1 MHLRDLEIFCEVAQ
15 LRSFSKAA
23 KVHSV
28 SQPVASET
36 VRALEDHLGLEL
48 INRSKRPLELT
59 PAGRIFCDGSRE
71 LLESFRR
78 LEDRVLQL
86 RDKVVGPVRV
96 AAIYSVGLL
105 QMDCYVKQFE
115 LLYPDAVLELRYLHP
130 EAVLER
136 ILDDSADLGLMS
148 FPPKRSELHCVPWQ
162 EQPIVLVVPPNHRLA
177 SRTSIFIRE
186 IDGEPMVSY
195 TPELQVRAELD
206 RRLRQAKVN
215 VDVVHEFD
223 NIENIKRAVE
233 VGSGVAL
240 LPVPTVRREVEIGSL
255 KAIPLEDVHWV
266 RPLGIVYKKNKPL
279 TAAVSRFLDL
289 LHQPPESFYLSDPQ
303 AEAGGKRG
311 RAPVEA
317 SAVPP
322 PVAANHGP

>member
-36 VRALEDHLGLEL
+36 VKALEDHFGLEL

-59 PAGRIFCDGSRE
+59 PAGQVFCDGCRE
-71 LLESFRR
+71 LLESFRC
-78 LEDRVLQL
+78 LKDRVLQL

-115 LLYPDAVLELRYLHP
+115 LQFPDAVLELRFLHP

-136 ILDDSADLGLMS
+136 VMDDSADLGLMS
-148 FPPKRSELHCVPWQ
+148 FPPRRSELHCVPWQ
-162 EQPIVLVVPPNHRLA
+162 EQPIVLVVPPGHRLA
-177 SRTSIFIRE
+177 GRSSVRVSE
-186 IDGEPMVSY
+186 IDGEAMVSY

-206 RRLRQAKVN
+206 RWLRQAKVN

-240 LPVPTVRREVEIGSL
+240 LPVPTVRREVEFGSL
-255 KAIPLEDVHWV
+255 KAIPLEDVRWV
-266 RPLGIVYKKNKPL
+266 RPLGVVYKKNKPL
-279 TAAVSRFLDL
+279 TAAVSRFLEL
-289 LHQPPESFYLSDPQ
+289 LHQTPESF
-303 AEAGGKRG
+303 
-311 RAPVEA
+311 
-317 SAVPP
+317 VPP
-322 PVAANHGP
+322 EPDGDPALKRSRVPADSVAAAEPVAANRGS